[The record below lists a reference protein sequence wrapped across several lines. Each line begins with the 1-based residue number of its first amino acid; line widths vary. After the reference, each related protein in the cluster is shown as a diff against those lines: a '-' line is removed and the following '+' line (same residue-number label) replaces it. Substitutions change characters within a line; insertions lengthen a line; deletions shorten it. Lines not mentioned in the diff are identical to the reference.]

1 MRRRIAL
8 RCAACGNAM
17 LVFRV
22 DHEHFTDP
30 PDAVELVTNE
40 CTICEAANG
49 GWGESHYYDRD
60 GHEVFP

>member
-17 LVFRV
+17 LVFRF
-22 DHEHFTDP
+22 DTDP

-49 GWGESHYYDRD
+49 GWGESHYYDRA
-60 GHEVFP
+60 GREVFP

>member
-17 LVFRV
+17 LADRF
-22 DHEHFTDP
+22 DTDP

-60 GHEVFP
+60 GREVFP